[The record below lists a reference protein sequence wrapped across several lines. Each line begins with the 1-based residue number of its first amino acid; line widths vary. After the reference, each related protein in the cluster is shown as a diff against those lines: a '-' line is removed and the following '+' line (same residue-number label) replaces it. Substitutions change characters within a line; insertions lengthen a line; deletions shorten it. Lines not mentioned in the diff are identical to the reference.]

1 MSECI
6 ELTYAEEKVKDMSR
20 KCVLVIEHF
29 ETWDDIWEHPTH
41 DSEVQQVLYLPIK
54 YKCWGKGI

>member
-6 ELTYAEEKVKDMSR
+6 ELTYAEEKVKGMSR

-29 ETWDDIWEHPTH
+29 ELWDDVWEHPTH
-41 DSEVQQVLYLPIK
+41 DSDIQQILYLPIK
-54 YKCWGKGI
+54 YKCWGKGK

>member
-20 KCVLVIEHF
+20 KCVLAIEHF
-29 ETWDDIWEHPTH
+29 ETWDHVWEHPTH
-41 DSEVQQVLYLPIK
+41 DSEIQQILYLPIE
-54 YKCWGKGI
+54 YKCWGKGK